1 MGGDLDEGWRPRRLR
16 LAKSQRPL
24 VFLCELIRPVFSSVF
39 ALWPVDFE
47 TRSLPINGKN
57 RTIFTY
63 AECINFFILSCYKK
77 GVKSNNR
84 RVFYVKMLLI
94 LLYDNRKESDES
106 SKQ

>member
-1 MGGDLDEGWRPRRLR
+1 MGGDLDEGWRPRRLQ
-16 LAKSQRPL
+16 LVKLQRPL

-57 RTIFTY
+57 RTTFTY
-63 AECINFFILSCYKK
+63 AKCVNFFISSSIKK

-84 RVFYVKMLLI
+84 RGFLCENAFSFI
-94 LLYDNRKESDES
+94 I
-106 SKQ
+106 

>member
-1 MGGDLDEGWRPRRLR
+1 MGGDLDEGWRPRRLQ

-57 RTIFTY
+57 RTTFTY
-63 AECINFFILSCYKK
+63 AKCINFFILSCYKI
-77 GVKSNNR
+77 GVKNDNR
-84 RVFYVKMLLI
+84 RVFLCQNAFNFMFL
-94 LLYDNRKESDES
+94 
-106 SKQ
+106 Q